1 MRLRAAILTTALA
14 VPAALPL
21 AAQQPQGVFDALAN
35 LADQP
40 ASRISFTFDRS
51 MLQSAQDLFGPRS
64 PSSLA
69 AVTVDTYRYAQ
80 PAFYTP
86 EAFAALV
93 ADYNAAGWKHLVNTN
108 ATPGQNAQPDKPLTD
123 LWLHYEG
130 TEVRDLTVMLRGP
143 RTMNIIQVSGSIRP
157 LDLLHIAGHFGIPR
171 VDPNA
176 VMVPAPPGR

>member
-1 MRLRAAILTTALA
+1 MRLRATILAA
-14 VPAALPL
+14 VLTAALPL
-21 AAQQPQGVFDALAN
+21 AAQQPQGVPDALAS
-35 LADQP
+35 LATQP

-51 MLQSAQDLFGPRS
+51 MLQGAQNLFGPG
-64 PSSLA
+64 A
-69 AVTVDTYRYAQ
+69 ASTLDAITVDTYRYPQ

-108 ATPGQNAQPDKPLTD
+108 ATPGQNAQPDRPLTD

-130 TEVRDLTVMLRGP
+130 TEVRDMTVMLRSA
-143 RTMNIIQVSGSIRP
+143 RSMNVIQVSGSIRP
-157 LDLLHIAGHFGIPR
+157 LDLLHLAGHFGIPK

-176 VMVPAPPGR
+176 VMVPAQPGH